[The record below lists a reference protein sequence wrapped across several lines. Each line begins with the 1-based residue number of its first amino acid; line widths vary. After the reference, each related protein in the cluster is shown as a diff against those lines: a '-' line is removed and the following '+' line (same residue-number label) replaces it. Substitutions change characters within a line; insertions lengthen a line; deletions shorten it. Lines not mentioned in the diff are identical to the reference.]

1 MTSLDA
7 DDLDDVVT
15 RDGRPSIQQRDLLDV
30 TGRNHPDV
38 RLLVEEDEGP
48 EQTQSVTFAPKL
60 VDCSSE
66 PRRHHRR
73 RRVVE
78 LRDVALGMPSAPGRP
93 GARSG
98 LGEVSQVY
106 VYPLVSPPAAE
117 CRANGG
123 FNVADYAARLIV
135 KGKGEIFLAVKGTDA
150 CLFGPP
156 SDTVVNTTLPFTVI
170 GGSGAYVGASGSGTV
185 TEAGHFSPSYGHAVG
200 RDTWTGTLLV
210 PGLAFDLTPPT
221 LDGAPSKTVRVRKR
235 VRQARVTYSLRAQ
248 DDVDGAVP
256 VSCKPRS
263 GSRFKVGRTV
273 VRCSA
278 TDSSGNA
285 AAATFTVTVKRRR

>member
-1 MTSLDA
+1 M
-7 DDLDDVVT
+7 
-15 RDGRPSIQQRDLLDV
+15 
-30 TGRNHPDV
+30 
-38 RLLVEEDEGP
+38 
-48 EQTQSVTFAPKL
+48 
-60 VDCSSE
+60 
-66 PRRHHRR
+66 
-73 RRVVE
+73 
-78 LRDVALGMPSAPGRP
+78 
-93 GARSG
+93 
-98 LGEVSQVY
+98 
-106 VYPLVSPPAAE
+106 
-117 CRANGG
+117 
-123 FNVADYAARLIV
+123 
-135 KGKGEIFLAVKGTDA
+135 KGTDA

-156 SDTVVNTTLPFTVI
+156 SDTVVNTTLPFTVT
-170 GGSGAYVGASGSGTV
+170 GGSGAYVGASGSGSV

-200 RDTWTGTLLV
+200 TDTWTGTLLV

-235 VRQARVTYSLRAQ
+235 VRQARVTYSVRAQ

-263 GSRFKVGRTV
+263 GSRFKLGRTV